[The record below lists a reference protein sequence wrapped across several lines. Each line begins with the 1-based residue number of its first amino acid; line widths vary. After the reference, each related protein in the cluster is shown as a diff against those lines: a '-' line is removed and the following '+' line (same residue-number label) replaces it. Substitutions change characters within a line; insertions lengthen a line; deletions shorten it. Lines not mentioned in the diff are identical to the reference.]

1 MTRSD
6 QKWSETGYRCLI
18 VSPTDK
24 CRALALFS
32 LGVLLDDVVVLYY
45 YYISN
50 SMGVVMR
57 AAAGYT
63 NFAVGPTNLAKVWRR
78 WLPPQNPQTSL
89 AKAAE
94 GSAVICP
101 PASNA
106 L

>member
-1 MTRSD
+1 
-6 QKWSETGYRCLI
+6 
-18 VSPTDK
+18 
-24 CRALALFS
+24 
-32 LGVLLDDVVVLYY
+32 
-45 YYISN
+45 
-50 SMGVVMR
+50 MGVVMR